1 MSFNCYPAVMWLV
14 AAYVSSVWSSGE
26 GEICAAELFGF
37 LKFEF
42 KIAKMGSSTQ
52 VEQVNSFL
60 I

>member
-1 MSFNCYPAVMWLV
+1 MSFNCYPAVMWL
-14 AAYVSSVWSSGE
+14 VWSSGE